1 MGAVTQGEGGLV
13 TEGEMTQGEGG
24 LATEG
29 EMTQGEGGLA
39 TEGEMGAVTQGAGLA
54 EERTDSASTCK

>member
-1 MGAVTQGEGGLV
+1 MTQV
-13 TEGEMTQGEGG
+13 EMTQGEEG

-29 EMTQGEGGLA
+29 EMGAVTQGEGGLA